1 MWEMSGASCILGIKT
16 EIKSF
21 ELFFILSAFVFPFL
35 VLHCTSCLWLVR
47 RLQLQK
53 SGRLPGKVYFR
64 AVLCQGLLQV
74 IVTDKGPTYHL
85 NLLQTDDRALGTGGC
100 WASSYLL
107 RKRCEKFLVI
117 IVKY

>member
-21 ELFFILSAFVFPFL
+21 ELFFILSTFVFPFL
-35 VLHCTSCLWLVR
+35 VLHNTSSLWLVR
-47 RLQLQK
+47 RLQLEK
-53 SGRLPGKVYFR
+53 SGRLPGKAYFK

-74 IVTDKGPTYHL
+74 IITDKGPAYHL
-85 NLLQTDDRALGTGGC
+85 NLLQTDERALGTGGRL
-100 WASSYLL
+100 ASLYLL
-107 RKRCEKFLVI
+107 RKRCEKLPVI